1 MAAEGGENDNGGS
14 DENVTRSIAVRCV
27 KHSDQFLFLD
37 MILILF
43 LLLMYRNRE
52 TRLCLNIC
60 KNSGPKA

>member
-43 LLLMYRNRE
+43 LLFNVSKLRDKIVRE
-52 TRLCLNIC
+52 NL
-60 KNSGPKA
+60 